1 MGQFFRRLIGCFG
14 LSSPPTLQNITEVV
28 RILPSPP
35 AWIGVRLAH
44 AKPQY
49 FADPAR
55 LEKRL
60 NLGSSTRNATPQ
72 APCTELHVLTG
83 PSTEEPF
90 SQTL

>member
-1 MGQFFRRLIGCFG
+1 MDQAVVTIPAFHE
-14 LSSPPTLQNITEVV
+14 ITQIV
-28 RILPSPP
+28 RILPPP
-35 AWIGVRLAH
+35 PSWIGARLGL

-60 NLGSSTRNATPQ
+60 NLGSATRNATPQ

>member
-1 MGQFFRRLIGCFG
+1 MFRPILAT
-14 LSSPPTLQNITEVV
+14 PTFQDITQIV
-28 RILPSPP
+28 RILPPP
-35 AWIGVRLAH
+35 PSWIGARLGL